1 MIQNLVK
8 NKQNYRK
15 QNTIKTNNGTM
26 RTPVTFYGP
35 GHDNSLDGRD
45 GLGKKL
51 YRAYAEVYNPSNKDR
66 QVLTAK
72 GVHRAVTV
80 RIRDPLSS
88 YQPEN
93 KQLAKIDDLRY
104 SYIDWQVVDFHPDF
118 QDRQFLVIL
127 LGGDQ

>member
-1 MIQNLVK
+1 MIKSEKARK
-8 NKQNYRK
+8 NI
-15 QNTIKTNNGTM
+15 IKTNNGTM
-26 RTPVTFYGP
+26 RTPITFYGP
-35 GHDNSLDGRD
+35 GLDDTLDGRD
-45 GLGKKL
+45 EIGEKL
-51 YRAYAEVYNPSNKDR
+51 YRTYGEIYNPSNKDR

-80 RIRDPLSS
+80 RIRDPLTT

-93 KQLAKIDDLRY
+93 KQLAEIDDARY
-104 SYIDWQVVDFHPDF
+104 SDVNWEIVDYHPDF

>member
-1 MIQNLVK
+1 MIK
-8 NKQNYRK
+8 SEKTRK
-15 QNTIKTNNGTM
+15 NTIKTNNGTM

-35 GHDNSLDGRD
+35 GLDNSLDGRD
-45 GLGKKL
+45 GLGEKL

-104 SYIDWQVVDFHPDF
+104 SDIDWQVVDFHPDF